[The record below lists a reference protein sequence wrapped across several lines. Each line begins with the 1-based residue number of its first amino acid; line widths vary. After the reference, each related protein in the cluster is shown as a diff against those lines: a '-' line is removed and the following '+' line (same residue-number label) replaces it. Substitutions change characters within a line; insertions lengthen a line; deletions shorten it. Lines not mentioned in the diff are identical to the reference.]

1 MSLAPASRLG
11 PYAIVCAI
19 GASGMGEKYR
29 ALDTRL
35 EQTRSAPLRLPLS
48 CEALG

>member
-1 MSLAPASRLG
+1 MSLAPGSRLG

-35 EQTRSAPLRLPLS
+35 EQTRAAPLRSPLS
-48 CEALG
+48 LQTL